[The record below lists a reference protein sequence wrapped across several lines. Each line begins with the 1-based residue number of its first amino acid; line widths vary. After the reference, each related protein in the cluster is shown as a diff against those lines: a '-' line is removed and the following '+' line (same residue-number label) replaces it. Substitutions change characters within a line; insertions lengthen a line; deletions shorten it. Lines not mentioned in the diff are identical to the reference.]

1 MNTIA
6 RISVAGALAL
16 GGAAANASISQP
28 STGASD
34 LILFAEVVNS
44 TTGAEVASYAGDTS
58 VLAPAYNGSVA
69 TGTSNVGDTAL
80 AALFAADGAGDSIV
94 YSVQGGY
101 VTSTLTGKQD
111 KTAGVANFASTSPNP
126 STTGLGG
133 TVGGSMSNFASVLTN
148 TISAL
153 NTNFAGG
160 KSVEGTNPATSGV
173 WDVNVVNGIAYWAG
187 YGGPTAVTYGAGPQT
202 LYGVTA
208 NASSTA
214 NITETTL
221 GTVNLTA
228 AGLVFTAPSGGG
240 GPPPTVPLPPAV
252 WLLGSGL
259 LGLAGIARRKSA
271 GA

>member
-16 GGAAANASISQP
+16 GGVAANASISQP

-58 VLAPAYNGSVA
+58 VLAPAYNGTLTNGV
-69 TGTSNVGDTAL
+69 SNVGDTAL
-80 AALFAADGAGDSIV
+80 AALFAADGAGDEIV

-101 VTSTLTGKQD
+101 VTSTATGKQG
-111 KTAGVANFASTSPNP
+111 KVAGVANFATTSANP

-133 TVGGSMSNFASVLTN
+133 TVGGSMPNFAAILSN
-148 TISAL
+148 TISTL
-153 NTNFAGG
+153 NVNFAGA
-160 KSVEGTNPATSGV
+160 KSVEGTNPTTSGV
-173 WDVNVVNGIAYWAG
+173 WDVNATTGISFWAG
-187 YGGPTAVTYGAGPQT
+187 FGGPTAVTYGSGPQT
-202 LYGVTA
+202 LYSVTA
-208 NASSTA
+208 NVSSTA
-214 NITETTL
+214 NVLENTL

-228 AGLVFTAPSGGG
+228 AGLVFAASGGS

-271 GA
+271 NS

>member
-16 GGAAANASISQP
+16 GGAAANASIAQP

-58 VLAPAYNGSVA
+58 VLAPAYNGSLTAGVTNA
-69 TGTSNVGDTAL
+69 GDANL

-101 VTSTLTGKQD
+101 VTSTATGKQS

-133 TVGGSMSNFASVLTN
+133 TVGGSMPNFAAVLSN
-148 TISAL
+148 TISTL
-153 NTNFAGG
+153 NVNFAGG
-160 KSVEGTNPATSGV
+160 KSVEGANPATAGV
-173 WDVNVVNGIAYWAG
+173 WDVNATTGIAFWAAN
-187 YGGPTAVTYGAGPQT
+187 GGPTAVTYGSGAQT

-208 NASSTA
+208 NGSSTA
-214 NITETTL
+214 NVTETTL
-221 GTVNLTA
+221 GTVELTA
-228 AGLVFTAPSGGG
+228 AGLVFAPSGT
-240 GPPPTVPLPPAV
+240 PPTVPLPPAV

-271 GA
+271 TA